1 MTIVNKK
8 NKGNFIMGD
17 ILGYARVSRREQN
30 LDRQIDALR
39 EIGISKKHL
48 YCEKVTGT
56 KNRPELNRLL
66 DDLEEGDT
74 VVVTD
79 LTRVSRSTKDLLE
92 IVQKIKDKGA
102 YIKSIQ
108 DTWLDTTNDNPYN
121 DFLLTIMGSLSQL
134 ERDLISQR
142 TKEGLAAAKA
152 RGRKGGRPNKQNE
165 KGEAVITLYKSGMKI
180 NDIARNTELSRS
192 TVNRIIKNYSDK
204 KDNIK

>member
-1 MTIVNKK
+1 
-8 NKGNFIMGD
+8 MGD

-56 KNRPELNRLL
+56 KQDRPELTRLL
-66 DDLEEGDT
+66 NDLEEGDT

-79 LTRVSRSTKDLLE
+79 LTRISRSTKDLLD

-108 DTWLDTTNDNPYN
+108 DTWLDTTSNNPYN

-134 ERDLISQR
+134 ERDLASQR

-165 KGEAVITLYKSGMKI
+165 KGEAVITLYQSGMKI

-192 TVNRIIKNYSDK
+192 TVNRIIKNYSNK
-204 KDNIK
+204 KDDIK